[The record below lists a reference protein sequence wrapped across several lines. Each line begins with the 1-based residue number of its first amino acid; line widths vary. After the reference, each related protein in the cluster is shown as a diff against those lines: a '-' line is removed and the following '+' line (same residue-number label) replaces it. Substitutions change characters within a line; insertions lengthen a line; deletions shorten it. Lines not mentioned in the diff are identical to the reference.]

1 MDALH
6 LLPTVLHLCPW
17 TFVLVD
23 CFVMQTKSEG
33 VNDEEL
39 WCFIDGNYSTRAG
52 QRIFSSGKKRGGDPI
67 LSLDCRFVENLPPPI
82 FFYNKKNNTS
92 FIRRRRPV
100 VFLKKKERKKWRGY
114 THMSALNSS
123 NHPILLLLYPFC
135 IYNPF
140 HYCSSSISYSFII
153 SYAYPMPIGLDYYRS
168 LMFHWHWII
177 NTNGVSLHT
186 ACIWE

>member
-23 CFVMQTKSEG
+23 CFVMQTIGGGKC
-33 VNDEEL
+33 
-39 WCFIDGNYSTRAG
+39 WRALMFHWWKLFNASWPKNFFK
-52 QRIFSSGKKRGGDPI
+52 REKKGGDPI

-100 VFLKKKERKKWRGY
+100 VFLKKKKRKKWRGY